1 MQNSIKDPKMPPHD
15 LEAERAVIASVLLED
30 KSLDKVVHLLNSDD
44 FYHPAHR
51 VIYSTLVR
59 LSEEN
64 KPIDIVTLTSRL
76 NDTDLLQKAGGIE
89 YVSALVD
96 IIPNAANIVYYAN
109 IVKDKALLRNL
120 IAATS
125 EISEKCFSH
134 YGEVSEILDEAEK
147 NIFRIAE
154 YKLKSE
160 VRNIGSIIKDTFEI
174 LESLYNRKDKITGTP
189 TGFVDLDKMTNGLQK
204 SDLIIVAGRPGMGKT
219 AFALNIALNAASKY
233 KKSVAVFSLEMS
245 SGQLVQRLLSS
256 EARIESSKLRSGR
269 FNMEEWTKLAS
280 VAGQLNELNIYID
293 DTPAISS
300 MEIRAKCRRIK
311 RDVGLDL
318 IIVDYLQLMS
328 GSRADSREQQISEI
342 SRSLKALAKELDVPV
357 IALSQLNRSVE
368 SRTDKRPVPS
378 DLRES
383 GAIEQDADL
392 IIFLYRDEFYNK
404 ETKYPGIAEV
414 IVAKHRNGPTGTIPL
429 AFIKEFTKFENAE
442 VRLVD
447 V

>member
-1 MQNSIKDPKMPPHD
+1 MRSNKDLKVPPHD
-15 LEAERAVIASVLLED
+15 LEAERAVLASVLLDD
-30 KSLDKVVHLLNSDD
+30 KSLDKVVHLLNSND

-51 VIYSTLVR
+51 IIYTTLIK

-64 KPIDIVTLTSRL
+64 KPIDIITLTSKL
-76 NDTDLLQKAGGIE
+76 NDINMLTKAGGIE
-89 YVSALVD
+89 YVSTLVD
-96 IIPNAANIVYYAN
+96 IIPNSANILHYAN
-109 IVKDKALLRNL
+109 IVKDKSLLRNL
-120 IAATS
+120 ISATT

-134 YGEVSEILDEAEK
+134 YGEVSDILDDAEK

-233 KKSVAVFSLEMS
+233 SKSVAIFSLEMS

-280 VAGQLNELNIYID
+280 VAGQLNELNIFID

-311 RDVGLDL
+311 RDAGLDL

-328 GSRADSREQQISEI
+328 GSKSDSREQQISEI

-392 IIFLYRDEFYNK
+392 IIFLYRDDFYNK
-404 ETKYPGIAEV
+404 ETKYPGIAEI
-414 IVAKHRNGPTGTIPL
+414 IVAKHRNGPTGTVPL

-442 VRLVD
+442 INLMGV
-447 V
+447 

>member
-1 MQNSIKDPKMPPHD
+1 MQSNRDPKVPPHD
-15 LEAERAVIASVLLED
+15 LEAERAVLASVLLDD
-30 KSLDKVVHLLNSDD
+30 KSLDKVVHLLNSSD

-51 VIYSTLVR
+51 IIYTTLIK

-64 KPIDIVTLTSRL
+64 KPIDIITLTSKL
-76 NDTDLLQKAGGIE
+76 NDINMLTKAGGIE
-89 YVSALVD
+89 YVSTLVD
-96 IIPNAANIVYYAN
+96 IIPNSANILHYAN
-109 IVKDKALLRNL
+109 IVKDKSLLRNL
-120 IAATS
+120 ISATT

-134 YGEVSEILDEAEK
+134 YGEVSDILDEAEK

-160 VRNIGSIIKDTFEI
+160 VRNIGSIIKDTFEV

-233 KKSVAVFSLEMS
+233 NKSIAVFSLEMS

-280 VAGQLNELNIYID
+280 VAGQLNDLNIFID

-328 GSRADSREQQISEI
+328 GSKSDSREQQISEI

-414 IVAKHRNGPTGTIPL
+414 IVAKHRNGPTGTVPL

-442 VRLVD
+442 INLMD